1 MLQYSKMGRETP
13 CFTCEIPEIHPENE
27 LVWDTFRLIKSQIRV
42 SAGGDFLG
50 YDLSLVPTI
59 IAAKGLPVW
68 MVEDVLHALTAISDV
83 AVRIRQEEREK
94 HN

>member
-1 MLQYSKMGRETP
+1 MGRETP

-27 LVWDTFRLIKSQIRV
+27 IVWDVFRLVKTQIRV

-50 YDLSLVPTI
+50 YDLTLVPAI
-59 IAAKGLPVW
+59 IQSKGLPSW
-68 MVEDVLHALTAISDV
+68 MVEEVLLAITVISDV

-94 HN
+94 KS